1 MSKVLIF
8 TEIYENSYDKSLL
21 EMLTLMD
28 DLNVDP
34 SNIIVGALGD
44 ELESKETVLKSIPVS
59 KVVAMKN
66 NDTSNF
72 NPNVLK
78 ILLYLLPHIH
88 QIIRILKN
96 LLATLKIL

>member
-34 SNIIVGALGD
+34 SALYSFRRD
-44 ELESKETVLKSIPVS
+44 SFT
-59 KVVAMKN
+59 
-66 NDTSNF
+66 
-72 NPNVLK
+72 
-78 ILLYLLPHIH
+78 H
-88 QIIRILKN
+88 RIK
-96 LLATLKIL
+96 